1 LKSAFAIMLEKPV
14 SKAAKAN
21 PSF

>member
-1 LKSAFAIMLEKPV
+1 MLEKPV